1 MDQFL
6 EISVILLI
14 AFVIS
19 SLMRYLKQPLV
30 IGYILT
36 GIIVGPYFLDILTS
50 IETVKLFSELG
61 IAALLFIVGLGLS
74 PKILKELGKVS
85 AITGVG
91 QVLFTSF
98 FGFIISIL
106 LGFSPIQAFY
116 ISVALTFSSTIII
129 LKLLSDRGDV
139 GKLYGKIAIGFLLVQ
154 DLIATIVLIS
164 ISGITNIKNATP
176 LVIVADLSL
185 LLLQGFLILGLLF
198 MISIRILPKFDNFIS
213 KSQEYLFVFSITWGI
228 AIAALYSWLGLSIE
242 IGALVAGVA
251 LSMTPYSHEI
261 GSRLKPL
268 RDFFIT
274 IFFIMLGY
282 QMVFT
287 NWEALL
293 FPTIILS
300 VFILIGNPIIVLLL
314 MNFLGYT
321 RKTGFM
327 AGLTVAQISEFSL
340 ILMKLGYDVGHVS
353 EEVMSMVTM
362 VGVVT
367 IAGSTYMILYSD
379 QLYRKLEKYLS
390 FLDIKTSRKAKQI
403 KEKNHEAIIFG
414 YRRAG
419 PEFAYV
425 FQEKNLN
432 YLVIDYNP
440 DTIHELEELKIEC
453 EYGDASDVEFLQEL
467 PLKTAKYIISTIPDF
482 ETNII
487 VTQTI
492 RKYNKSAILIVISDT
507 PDDAVDLYKNGVT
520 NVVLSHYIGAKHAA
534 SMISEYGDDLKKYKD
549 AKKDHLK
556 YLDQMRKFNFQPKF

>member
-1 MDQFL
+1 
-6 EISVILLI
+6 
-14 AFVIS
+14 
-19 SLMRYLKQPLV
+19 
-30 IGYILT
+30 
-36 GIIVGPYFLDILTS
+36 
-50 IETVKLFSELG
+50 
-61 IAALLFIVGLGLS
+61 
-74 PKILKELGKVS
+74 
-85 AITGVG
+85 
-91 QVLFTSF
+91 
-98 FGFIISIL
+98 
-106 LGFSPIQAFY
+106 
-116 ISVALTFSSTIII
+116 
-129 LKLLSDRGDV
+129 
-139 GKLYGKIAIGFLLVQ
+139 
-154 DLIATIVLIS
+154 
-164 ISGITNIKNATP
+164 
-176 LVIVADLSL
+176 
-185 LLLQGFLILGLLF
+185 
-198 MISIRILPKFDNFIS
+198 
-213 KSQEYLFVFSITWGI
+213 
-228 AIAALYSWLGLSIE
+228 
-242 IGALVAGVA
+242 
-251 LSMTPYSHEI
+251 
-261 GSRLKPL
+261 
-268 RDFFIT
+268 
-274 IFFIMLGY
+274 MLGY

-300 VFILIGNPIIVLLL
+300 AFVLIGNPIIVLLL

-379 QLYRKLEKYLS
+379 QLYKKIEKYLT
-390 FLDIKTSRKAKQI
+390 FFDIKTSRKAKQI

-432 YLVIDYNP
+432 YLVVDYNP
-440 DTIHELEELKIEC
+440 DTIHELEELNIEC

-492 RKYNKSAILIVISDT
+492 RKYNKKAILIVVSDT
-507 PDDAVDLYKNGVT
+507 PNDAVDLYKNGVT